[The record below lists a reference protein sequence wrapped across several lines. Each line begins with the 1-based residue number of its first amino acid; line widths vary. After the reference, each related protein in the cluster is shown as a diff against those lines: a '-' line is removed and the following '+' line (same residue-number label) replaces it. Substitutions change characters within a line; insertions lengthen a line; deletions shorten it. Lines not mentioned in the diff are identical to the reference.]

1 MSIGSAGGILNS
13 PGPRG
18 VPHDPFLLVR
28 QRHPSYFTRMTLPRT
43 GDHIRVV
50 VTGLGALTPI
60 GNSVPATWDAMLAGV
75 SGAAPI
81 THFDASAYD
90 TTFACEVKNFDPLAI
105 MDRKQAKR
113 LDPVCHYALAAARE
127 AMTDARL
134 TPDTLTDAMR
144 DQIGVVFG
152 SGIGGITS
160 FQEQTSVF
168 VTKGPN
174 RVSPFFIPMLIPDM
188 AAGIISIEYG
198 LRGPNHCVV
207 TACATGNH
215 NLADAMM
222 LIQSGQAPIIL
233 CGGTEAAICG
243 VGVAG
248 FSSMKALS
256 TRNDSPATA
265 SRPFD
270 AAREGFVIG
279 EGAGALV
286 LESLES
292 ALARGVPIYAEI
304 LSVGA
309 SADAYHITAPH
320 PEGLGARLAMERAL
334 RQAGISRESVDTVN
348 MHGTSTPL
356 GDVAESHAIRAVF
369 GEHANALVATSTK
382 SMTGHTLGAAGAIEA
397 IASILAITDG
407 VIPPTINF
415 SEPDPACD
423 LNYAFNTPV
432 RRSVRVAM
440 SNAFG
445 FGGHNTSAVFV
456 AYEGPGELRPAMA
469 SQRG

>member
-1 MSIGSAGGILNS
+1 MNS
-13 PGPRG
+13 
-18 VPHDPFLLVR
+18 
-28 QRHPSYFTRMTLPRT
+28 TALP
-43 GDHIRVV
+43 RVV
-50 VTGLGALTPI
+50 VTGMGALTPL
-60 GNSVPATWDAMLAGV
+60 GGSVRETWNAMLAGV
-75 SGAAPI
+75 SGAGPI
-81 THFDASAYD
+81 THFDASTYD
-90 TTFACEVKNFDPLAI
+90 TTFACEVKGFDVLNV

-113 LDPVCHYALAAARE
+113 LDPVCHYAMAVARE
-127 AMTDARL
+127 ALADAGL
-134 TPDTLTDAMR
+134 TAETMSDSLR
-144 DQIGVVFG
+144 DSIGVVFG
-152 SGIGGITS
+152 SGIGGITT
-160 FQEQTSVF
+160 FQEQTTVF
-168 VTKGPN
+168 VQKGHN

-188 AAGIISIEYG
+188 SSGVISIEFG

-222 LIQSGQAPIIL
+222 LIQSGQAPIIV

-248 FSSMKALS
+248 FSAMKALS

-270 AAREGFVIG
+270 ATREGFVLG
-279 EGAGALV
+279 EGAGALI
-286 LESLES
+286 LESLDS
-292 ALARGVPIYAEI
+292 ALSRGAPIYAEV

-320 PEGLGARLAMERAL
+320 PEGLGARLAMTRAL
-334 RQAGISRESVDTVN
+334 AQAGIAPSDVDTIN

-356 GDVAESHAIRAVF
+356 GDAAESHAIRETF
-369 GEHANALVATSTK
+369 GEHAGTLVATSTK

-407 VIPPTINF
+407 IVPPTINF
-415 SEPDPACD
+415 SEPDPACN
-423 LNYAFNTPV
+423 LNYAFNSA
-432 RRSVRVAM
+432 RRMPVRVAM

-445 FGGHNTSAVFV
+445 FGGHNTSALFA
-456 AYEGPGELRPAMA
+456 AYEGPGER
-469 SQRG
+469 RGPVSGNGSGR

>member
-1 MSIGSAGGILNS
+1 
-13 PGPRG
+13 
-18 VPHDPFLLVR
+18 
-28 QRHPSYFTRMTLPRT
+28 MTVHRS
-43 GDHIRVV
+43 RVV
-50 VTGLGALTPI
+50 VTGLGALTPL
-60 GNSVPATWDAMLAGV
+60 GHSVPATWNAMLAGV

-81 THFDASAYD
+81 THFDASAYPS
-90 TTFACEVKNFDPLAI
+90 TFACEVKGFDPLTV
-105 MDRKQAKR
+105 MDRKLAKR

-127 AMTDARL
+127 AMIDAGL
-134 TPDTLTDAMR
+134 KPDTLTDSIR
-144 DQIGVVFG
+144 DSIGVVFG
-152 SGIGGITS
+152 SGIGGIQS

-188 AAGIISIEYG
+188 SAGIISIEYG

-222 LIQSGQAPIIL
+222 LIQSGQAPIIV

-248 FSSMKALS
+248 FSAMKALS
-256 TRNDSPATA
+256 TRNESPATA

-270 AAREGFVIG
+270 ATREGFVIG
-279 EGAGALV
+279 EGAGALI
-286 LESLES
+286 LESLDS

-320 PEGLGARLAMERAL
+320 PDGLGARLAMERAL
-334 RQAGISRESVDTVN
+334 KQAGIALNAVDTVN

-356 GDVAESHAIRAVF
+356 GDAAESRAIREVF
-369 GEHANALVATSTK
+369 GAHADVLVATSTK

-407 VIPPTINF
+407 VVPPTINF

-423 LNYAFNTPV
+423 LHYAFNQPV
-432 RRSVRVAM
+432 RRPVRVAM

-445 FGGHNTSAVFV
+445 FGGHNTSAVFA
-456 AYEGPGELRPAMA
+456 AYEGPGDRRPSLSA
-469 SQRG
+469 SLS